1 MICEKKPLKK
11 ISPNLKKSGGKMKC
25 IRCGKEVPDDTII
38 CNECGFDFDEYY
50 NNRSIITVEEDP
62 IVPENQKSSLVDNPI
77 LTFIFGLLSIP
88 MTFIFIVSSTIV
100 IIYLV
105 GVILLVFLT
114 LFMSRKPCK
123 VKLKPVRNVG
133 KWMAYFSINLI
144 VFKVVYDIIGKL
156 FFK

>member
-1 MICEKKPLKK
+1 
-11 ISPNLKKSGGKMKC
+11 MKC

-50 NNRSIITVEEDP
+50 NNRNIITVEEDP
-62 IVPENQKSSLVDNPI
+62 IVPEDQKSSLVDNPI

-105 GVILLVFLT
+105 GVVLLVFLT

-133 KWMAYFSINLI
+133 KWMAYFSISLI